1 MVRCNAYDNTKK
13 LFLGRKI
20 KLDGREFFPDLVERN
35 GEILLTKNNV
45 NDIKYITNR
54 YQEFAYKKYGLPLS
68 VELYRV
74 YDAAQPLNKGYQ
86 ALSIRKKSFQE
97 LEKYMDAYEAAQEIN
112 SRPVDTQGAQ
122 SYQAE
127 INFENTLN
135 TELDLERDELNNF
148 SPYIM
153 DEDHLQDSRKINAR
167 YKIYDALEKIN
178 RPVYKSDKAQGW
190 LNELKKQGVP
200 QAQIEFFTD
209 IAEDGMTKEELAQ
222 VISDLYDFEITL
234 EESTDPE
241 SYYKKERYISGGT
254 NYTELD
260 IVADSIYPLITSHA
274 DFSAENSIG
283 WLRYDEVKEN
293 GQPVNKGRVI
303 EMQSD
308 IFQKDKKKGYGGILS
323 SSSYKKMRN
332 DTGLTPK
339 EIREQNIDVTP
350 WIKND
355 DMFLQ
360 QFINN
365 DNWIKFFLRST
376 VQHMWKNGFSS
387 VRFPQGNTIYKI
399 QGHPTIQEEMDLL
412 NKAIED
418 PDYFYNEWYMVHG
431 EPKTQ
436 ANRNPVWIIENDYG
450 ALTIEPYGNTREK
463 FLEEVRIA
471 KKKLE
476 EAPKAKAR
484 PIDYFYSERLRNSLD
499 KIYGKDAIQDITDN
513 EGNTWYEI
521 NLEDPRFGD
530 RFSYSP
536 HIEEDP
542 RGVPSSI
549 PTAEE
554 IMNTTKDYKN
564 AYAEYFNYKNNL
576 VSQTKRYLHATNVE
590 IDKTQ
595 DPIKKAELIQA
606 QQELKEALYGNE
618 VKGIN
623 GLIQELGEA
632 QVHKENYT
640 RQEKKLKLLN
650 KSLEKLQEAGQ
661 DTTQVLSQMQD
672 TALKLY
678 EMKYTDLGR
687 LLRTT
692 SLQDLDRAQRLIN
705 SGQLDNLVKAR
716 QIVSFY
722 KLIDPANQ
730 DTNNPYYSRQELIDN
745 KIEPSTL
752 EDLYDLSNKAYDLD
766 NKIINKSR
774 KSILDYINSIDNF
787 LKANDGKYYT
797 EEDIFKDQDG
807 LLDITLLDQ
816 VVYNIQDNPFSK
828 VQSVLASAIFKNVQD
843 SISSEEAKVKEISD
857 ELDEKNPQVVKELLR
872 LGHRLSDNEL
882 VSNLK
887 HKVLG
892 RLDNTPDFTV
902 FKQVSAE
909 GVQKNTLVQRES
921 DKYQSAVKQIK
932 NTYNREL
939 SGLLSGTNV
948 SKTSEQIHNKY
959 YNKLRSIS
967 QIVKPHLMPEIVND
981 PKYADLL
988 DDNTRVEQNDDYKNS
1003 IVSLIG
1009 QQGYED
1015 TLEAQRKALDSY
1027 IIAKEQKASSLIY
1040 MYALEQGIDDMN
1052 SLNLSN
1058 LDQEKQDAMID
1069 WEIDHSPFYNGLL
1082 FDENKKVKIRD
1093 RRYNHYELDYS
1104 KFLPRTNEAKVVF
1117 QRSYTDSTPLNFRL
1131 VRTVEQENKPTGF
1144 YDERYKYIEN
1154 NPILYD
1160 FWKTAMKS
1168 SDYYQQSLSPQERQ
1182 NWEKGDLPID
1192 DNINI
1197 ERFSEESDRVKDK
1210 ILAYISKQYRSILK
1224 RIYSSISS
1232 SMDVPYTTYDY
1243 NDNKFKINTSSL
1255 NVGARS
1261 IANEIRLKEIQLKQL
1276 FKEQNKIYKEV
1287 LKVQDL
1293 PIDYLKEA
1301 LFLYGTNPTRLTNMD
1316 DATITRE
1323 FISAFNIVPN
1333 RAGNYVTNILGLLK
1347 DLHTQ
1352 NAIKQ
1357 TNGDLGLALLKSAS
1371 LASGIIARQK
1381 NVDMIQFMVDAFN
1394 NIKKADSNSFSTQK
1408 INNKTGNKVIAGE
1421 VRAKAVSQMNGFIS
1435 NVLTLRG
1442 LGSDNHLISD
1452 KDEAEALKHGFFNNY
1467 VLDNEKDLDLI
1478 DNLLEDERLSSE
1490 DKSDLLR
1497 IKLQKIRYFDGVKG
1511 ILRPVAAQ
1519 LRLVSLGYKTV
1530 SNFVNLY
1537 EGTKQLMIH
1546 DSTGQDWT
1554 PGKITEALNIMK
1566 GAFIRNFTQF
1576 GDKLIPGKTI
1586 TPQASKA
1593 RFIIDRLDFIEDAS
1607 TLEAKA
1613 LKKQTTRGI
1622 VKDIASGLSPYVLI
1636 KKIEYVNQG
1645 SVALAVLM
1653 STPITDRDGNVSN
1666 VWDAYDGK
1674 GKMKPEFATEHNI
1687 NTWEKF
1693 DTQEA
1698 LDFKAKIRNAR
1709 NKTSG
1714 DYSQIGESQ
1723 LNSTIMGKLVLNFKK
1738 WMPKYIAQ
1746 MYGNYRFDYDT
1757 GEYVKGRAKSL
1768 HPAEMIFNRIAAGL
1782 TLKGF
1787 GTHALMLVPLIV
1799 GDFYAYHHDLDPNKP
1814 QLKDMAVRLGMMSKV
1829 ALKTAVGLP
1838 INLVASG
1845 IYKNKPIVNHS
1856 NDKILGK
1863 SLEQKLLDRGVKP
1876 EDIGNIKA
1884 MGVEFGMNLLNAA
1897 ALLLVYGTL
1906 LAGGGDD
1913 DDEDTPKTL
1922 GYTKNE
1928 WGNIAQNSLLPL
1940 LQQGE
1945 AFYSDP
1951 LQAFTSI
1958 NNIPLMTWIE
1968 QMTKTSES
1976 VDKVINDLDT
1986 DYIARGRDAG
1996 KYKSDKLM
2004 KKILPVPL
2012 RDMESKKY
2020 MRFKEYVPGQLLQNQ
2035 TKALD
2040 KKIGNLRSEI
2050 KFKIGE
2056 DIKRTNIEQMYSK
2069 YGFEYEPEDK
2079 DGEMIPYPKMKE
2091 KLLNKIMKS
2100 NLPKPDKGD
2109 MKKAYEDLQEVRD
2122 GNMSQQEWNSQYVK
2136 TKEEK
2141 EDSK

>member
-1 MVRCNAYDNTKK
+1 MNRCKSYDNTKK
-13 LFLGRKI
+13 HLLSHKI
-20 KLDGREFFPDLVERN
+20 KLDGKEFFPDLVERN

-45 NDIKYITNR
+45 NDINYITRR
-54 YQEFAYKKYGLPLS
+54 YQEFAHKKYGLPLTI
-68 VELYRV
+68 ELFKV
-74 YDAAQPLNKGYQ
+74 YPAKKPLNQGYN
-86 ALSIRKKSFQE
+86 ALSIRTKAFNE
-97 LEKYMDAYEAAQEIN
+97 LEKYIDAFEAAQEIK
-112 SRPVDTQGAQ
+112 SIPVSSQEAKA
-122 SYQAE
+122 YQAE
-127 INFENTLN
+127 IDFENTLN
-135 TELDLERDELNNF
+135 NELNEQKREIGSF
-148 SPYIM
+148 SP
-153 DEDHLQDSRKINAR
+153 N
-167 YKIYDALEKIN
+167 
-178 RPVYKSDKAQGW
+178 
-190 LNELKKQGVP
+190 
-200 QAQIEFFTD
+200 
-209 IAEDGMTKEELAQ
+209 
-222 VISDLYDFEITL
+222 
-234 EESTDPE
+234 
-241 SYYKKERYISGGT
+241 
-254 NYTELD
+254 
-260 IVADSIYPLITSHA
+260 
-274 DFSAENSIG
+274 
-283 WLRYDEVKEN
+283 
-293 GQPVNKGRVI
+293 
-303 EMQSD
+303 
-308 IFQKDKKKGYGGILS
+308 
-323 SSSYKKMRN
+323 
-332 DTGLTPK
+332 
-339 EIREQNIDVTP
+339 
-350 WIKND
+350 
-355 DMFLQ
+355 
-360 QFINN
+360 
-365 DNWIKFFLRST
+365 
-376 VQHMWKNGFSS
+376 
-387 VRFPQGNTIYKI
+387 
-399 QGHPTIQEEMDLL
+399 
-412 NKAIED
+412 
-418 PDYFYNEWYMVHG
+418 
-431 EPKTQ
+431 
-436 ANRNPVWIIENDYG
+436 
-450 ALTIEPYGNTREK
+450 
-463 FLEEVRIA
+463 
-471 KKKLE
+471 
-476 EAPKAKAR
+476 
-484 PIDYFYSERLRNSLD
+484 
-499 KIYGKDAIQDITDN
+499 
-513 EGNTWYEI
+513 
-521 NLEDPRFGD
+521 
-530 RFSYSP
+530 
-536 HIEEDP
+536 IEEDP

-549 PTAEE
+549 TTAEE
-554 IMNTTKDYKN
+554 IMNTTKNYKN

-623 GLIQELGEA
+623 GLIQELGESK
-632 QVHKENYT
+632 VLKENYD
-640 RQEKKLKLLN
+640 RQEKKLKLLE
-650 KSLEKLQEAGQ
+650 KSLDKLQEAGQ
-661 DTTQVLSQMQD
+661 DTTQVLSQIQE

-678 EMKYTDLGR
+678 EMKYVDLGR
-687 LLRTT
+687 LLRAT

-716 QIVSFY
+716 QIVNFY

-774 KSILDYINSIDNF
+774 KSILNYINTIDNF
-787 LKANDGKYYT
+787 LKANDGKFYT
-797 EEDIFKDQDG
+797 EEDIFRDQDG
-807 LLDITLLDQ
+807 LLDITLLDK

-872 LGHRLSDNEL
+872 LGHRLSENEL
-882 VSNLK
+882 VSNLR

-932 NTYNREL
+932 NIYNREL
-939 SGLLSGTNV
+939 SGLLSGTNI

-967 QIVKPHLMPEIVND
+967 EIVKPHLMPEIVND
-981 PKYADLL
+981 PRYAELL
-988 DDNTRVEQNDDYKNS
+988 DDNTRVDINDDYKNY
-1003 IVSLIG
+1003 IINLIG

-1015 TLEAQRKALDSY
+1015 TLESQKKALDSY

-1040 MYALEQGIDDMN
+1040 MYALENGIDDMN

-1104 KFLPRTNEAKVVF
+1104 RFLPRVNEAKVTF
-1117 QRSYTDSTPLNFRL
+1117 QRAYTDSTPQNFRL

-1210 ILAYISKQYRSILK
+1210 ILAYISKQYRDILK

-1261 IANEIRLKEIQLKQL
+1261 IANEIRLKEIQLKQI
-1276 FKEQNKIYKEV
+1276 FKDQNRIYKEV

-1293 PIDYLKEA
+1293 PVDYLKEA
-1301 LFLYGTNPTRLTNMD
+1301 LFLYGVNPTRLTNMD
-1316 DATITRE
+1316 NATITRE

-1352 NAIKQ
+1352 NTIKQ

-1381 NVDMIQFMVDAFN
+1381 NVNMIQFMVDAFN
-1394 NIKKADSNSFSTQK
+1394 SIKKADSNSFSTQK
-1408 INNKTGNKVIAGE
+1408 VNNKTGNKVIAGE

-1442 LGSDNHLISD
+1442 LGTDNHLISD

-1467 VLDNEKDLDLI
+1467 VLDNGKDLDLI
-1478 DNLLEDERLSSE
+1478 DELLEDENLSSE

-1511 ILRPVAAQ
+1511 VLRPVSAQ
-1519 LRLVSLGYKTV
+1519 LRLVSLGYKTI

-1537 EGTKQLMIH
+1537 EGQKQLLIH
-1546 DSTGQDWT
+1546 DATGQDWT
-1554 PGKITEALNIMK
+1554 PGMIYKAQNIMK

-1576 GDKLIPGKTI
+1576 GDKLLDGKTI
-1586 TPQASKA
+1586 TPDATKA
-1593 RFIIDRLDFIEDAS
+1593 RFIIDRLDFIEDTS
-1607 TLEAKA
+1607 SLEAKA
-1613 LKKQTTRGI
+1613 LKKQTTKNI
-1622 VKDIASGLSPYVLI
+1622 VKDLAPAFGPFVII
-1636 KKIEYVNQG
+1636 KKVEYVNQG
-1645 SVALAVLM
+1645 SVPLAVLM
-1653 STPITDRDGNVSN
+1653 STPITDKDGNISN

-1693 DTQEA
+1693 NTQEA

-1723 LNSTIMGKLVLNFKK
+1723 LNSNIMGKLILNFKK

-1746 MYGNYRFDYDT
+1746 IYGNYRFDYDS
-1757 GEYVKGRAKSL
+1757 GKYVKGRAKSL
-1768 HPAEMIFNRIAAGL
+1768 HPVEMIFHRISASI

-1787 GTHALMLVPLIV
+1787 GTNALMLVPLIAA
-1799 GDFYAYHHDLDPNKP
+1799 DFYSYHHDLDPNKP

-1845 IYKNKPIVNHS
+1845 IYKNKPLINHS
-1856 NDKILGK
+1856 NDKMFGK
-1863 SLEQKLLDRGVKP
+1863 SLEQKLLARGVKP

-1906 LAGGGDD
+1906 LASGGDD

-2020 MRFKEYVPGQLLQNQ
+2020 MRFKEYVPGQLIQDQ
-2035 TKALD
+2035 TQALD

-2056 DIKRTNIEQMYSK
+2056 DINKTNIEQMYSK

-2079 DGEMIPYPKMKE
+2079 EGEMIPYVDMKE
-2091 KLLNKIMKS
+2091 KLLNKIMKN

-2122 GNMSQQEWNSQYVK
+2122 GNMSQQEWNSEYVK